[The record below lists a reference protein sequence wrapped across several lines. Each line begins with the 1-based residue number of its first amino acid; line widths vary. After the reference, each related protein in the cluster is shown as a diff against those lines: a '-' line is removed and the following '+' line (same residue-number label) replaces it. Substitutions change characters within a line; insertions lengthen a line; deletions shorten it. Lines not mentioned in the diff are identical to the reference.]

1 MNEIIKK
8 LEKAGYH
15 VCNQFDG
22 FFGTVENEYELYNQ
36 DHNLVADHLTESDL
50 KKYVEEEDAWAGK
63 KEQCFPAL
71 HLLI

>member
-1 MNEIIKK
+1 MKEIIEK
-8 LEKAGYH
+8 LEKASYH

-50 KKYVEEEDAWAGK
+50 EKYVEEVDA
-63 KEQCFPAL
+63 
-71 HLLI
+71 